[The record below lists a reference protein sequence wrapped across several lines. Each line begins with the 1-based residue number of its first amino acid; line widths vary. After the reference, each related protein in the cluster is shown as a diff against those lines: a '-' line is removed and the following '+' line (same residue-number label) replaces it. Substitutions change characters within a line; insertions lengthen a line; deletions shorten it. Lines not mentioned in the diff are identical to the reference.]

1 MVTVKILG
9 VGCPKCHALEARV
22 RKVASQNDLGVEIV
36 KVTDIDEMLRYN
48 IMMTPA
54 LVIQEEVKSIGITP
68 KEGEIL
74 EWLTL

>member
-9 VGCPKCHALEARV
+9 VGCPKCRALEARV
-22 RKVASQNDLGVEIV
+22 RKVASENDLGVEIV

-54 LVIQEEVKSIGITP
+54 LVIQDEVKSVGITP

-74 EWLTL
+74 EWLT

>member
-1 MVTVKILG
+1 MVAVKILG
-9 VGCPKCHALEARV
+9 VGCPKCHALETRV
-22 RKVASQNDLGVEIV
+22 RKVANQHDLDLEII
-36 KVTDIDEMLRYN
+36 KVADIGEMLRYN

-54 LVIQEEVKSIGITP
+54 LVIQEEVKSIGIMP

>member
-9 VGCPKCHALEARV
+9 VGCPKCHSLEALV
-22 RKVASQNDLGVEIV
+22 RKVASRHDLDLDIV

-54 LVIQEEVKSIGITP
+54 LVIREEVKSIGIIP

-74 EWLTL
+74 KWLT